1 MSDFAG
7 RPVFN
12 VYCDESRVTS
22 NREDEF
28 MAIGAISCP
37 LERKRSLVGMMD
49 SMRARHNVQ
58 GEFGWKSVC
67 PSRLAFFEGLVD
79 LFFSEPD
86 LSFRV
91 VVVSKWQTSFSS
103 DEERFQKTYYQVLN
117 HWLDPACRYRIF
129 LDRRVDDP
137 RRLRTLRSC
146 TINTRQFGSAVCL
159 VEEVES
165 RECAL
170 IQLADLLTGAV
181 GYDWCGRDTS
191 QAKLAVCSA
200 IAARLGLRRLRGHTT
215 SPAERKFNVFRFGR

>member
-1 MSDFAG
+1 MQNRAA
-7 RPVFN
+7 RRVFN

-28 MAIGAISCP
+28 MAIGAVRCP
-37 LERKRSLVGMMD
+37 VECKRRIVSEID
-49 SMRARHNVQ
+49 SMRARHGVR

-67 PSRLAFFEGLVD
+67 PSRLSFFEALVD
-79 LFFSEPD
+79 LFFDED
-86 LSFRV
+86 GLGFRV
-91 VVVSKWQTSFSS
+91 VVVSRWQTSFSS

-117 HWLDPACRYRIF
+117 HWLDTSCQYRIF

-137 RRLRTLRSC
+137 HRLRTLRSC
-146 TINTRQFGSAVCL
+146 TINTRQFGSAVRL

-181 GYDWCGRDTS
+181 GYDWCGRRGS
-191 QAKLAVCSA
+191 EAKLAVCA
-200 IAARLGLRRLRGHTT
+200 RMAARLGLCHLQGHTT
-215 SPAERKFNVFRFGR
+215 SPAEGKFNVFRFGR